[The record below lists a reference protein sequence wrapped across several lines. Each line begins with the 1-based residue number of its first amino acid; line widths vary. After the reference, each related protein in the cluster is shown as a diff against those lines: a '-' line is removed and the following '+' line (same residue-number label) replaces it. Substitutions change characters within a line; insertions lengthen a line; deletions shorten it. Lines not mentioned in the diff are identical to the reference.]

1 MTTNIKKTVHLATNF
16 PSEAGLRA
24 ALNELGLKGRVQRA
38 MYNHIYSRLDGSEF
52 VMVNVVGNKVEVVR
66 GADHPVEDRGLA
78 RLISAELNKQGFK
91 TTA

>member
-24 ALNELGLKGRVQRA
+24 ALNELGLKGRVQRP
-38 MYNHIYSRLDGSEF
+38 MNNHIFCRLDGKEF
-52 VMVNVVGNKVEVVR
+52 VLVTVVNNRVAVIR
-66 GADHPVEDRGLA
+66 GANDTVEDRGLA
-78 RLISAELNKQGFK
+78 QRISAELNKQGFK